1 MQYVEN
7 STLSQY
13 LEFEK
18 PSHDLA
24 AKWILALAHTVSYTH
39 FRHVIIGDIAS
50 RNVLLEKDKRV
61 KHCDFSD
68 SGLIPLDVD
77 IEKAEDNGA
86 STSADI
92 FQFCSLVY
100 EILTGQP
107 CKYDLFASEEI
118 ERQRKIN
125 EATTN
130 REPEATLPQLDRL
143 PATETLAL
151 S

>member
-7 STLSQY
+7 NTLSQY
-13 LEFEK
+13 LEFER

-24 AKWILALAHTVSYTH
+24 AKWILALAYNISYTH

-50 RNVLLEKDKRV
+50 RNVLLDKDKSV
-61 KHCDFSD
+61 KLCDFSD
-68 SGLIPLDVD
+68 SDLIPLDVD

-92 FQFCSLVY
+92 FQFGSLVY

-107 CKYDLFASEEI
+107 CKYGLFANEEI
-118 ERQRKIN
+118 EQQRKVN
-125 EATTN
+125 EVTMN
-130 REPEATLPQLDRL
+130 REPEATLPHLDRL